1 MRSFG
6 AGLIG
11 AGIMAEVAHFTMA
24 PVGFNVYYFGG
35 IALMGLGLISKAFA
49 GNKK

>member
-24 PVGFNVYYFGG
+24 PIGFDLFFYGGIVFAGVGFIIRG
-35 IALMGLGLISKAFA
+35 IST
-49 GNKK
+49 KKG